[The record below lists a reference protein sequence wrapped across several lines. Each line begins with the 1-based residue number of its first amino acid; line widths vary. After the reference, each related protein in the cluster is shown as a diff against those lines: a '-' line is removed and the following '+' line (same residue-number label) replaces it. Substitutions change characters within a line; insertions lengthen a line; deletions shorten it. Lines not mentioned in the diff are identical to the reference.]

1 MAERV
6 APVAV
11 TGVGIVS
18 PLGVGR
24 EQFWRALSAGVSGI
38 QPLAGAFDNRPQWD
52 EPPRARTLHRPVAL
66 GNLGIEI
73 GHGYHSITAR
83 ALTRPILTR
92 FLLQAMDSYLV
103 VNGIL
108 DYSAMYQFYFKQ
120 YTGSS

>member
-1 MAERV
+1 MPGSGPNLFQLVGLEFVQASAFR
-6 APVAV
+6 
-11 TGVGIVS
+11 TGKHYRTS
-18 PLGVGR
+18 
-24 EQFWRALSAGVSGI
+24 EI